1 MSPNVGGI
9 KDVLNPSMYILNKTG
24 DSIPPCF
31 TPFDT
36 LNKEENV
43 SPSNAHLLVRIPI

>member
-1 MSPNVGGI
+1 MLEEF
-9 KDVLNPSMYILNKTG
+9 KDVLNPSMYILNKAG

-43 SPSNAHLLVRIPI
+43 FPHLMHICW